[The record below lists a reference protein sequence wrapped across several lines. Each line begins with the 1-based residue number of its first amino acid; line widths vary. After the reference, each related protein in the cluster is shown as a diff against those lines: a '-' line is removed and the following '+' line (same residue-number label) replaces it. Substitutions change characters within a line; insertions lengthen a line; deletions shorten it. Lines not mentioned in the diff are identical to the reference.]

1 MSGEQRGRLDSRVR
15 FSETA
20 DLYDRYRPS
29 YPPAL
34 LDWIVAECRLRP
46 GDAVADLACGTG
58 ISTRL
63 LAARGLDVVGI
74 DPNEAMLERARA
86 AGGAR
91 YLRGEANATGLPTG
105 SQAAVSVAQAFHWFD
120 VPNALREIGRVLR
133 PGGRSCVYWNLRA
146 SSPFLDEY
154 AALLAASSSEAE
166 VMERPLRTIAA
177 LRAAPP
183 VRDARE
189 AEFAYRQSFDRE
201 GFFGR
206 VFSSSYV
213 QHGLAD
219 RSAFEREL
227 GELFDRHQTDAAV
240 EFAYRTVA
248 IGFTLAL

>member
-1 MSGEQRGRLDSRVR
+1 MSGGEPPRLDSRAR

-20 DLYDRYRPS
+20 DLYERYRPS
-29 YPPAL
+29 YPPEL
-34 LDWIVAECRLRP
+34 LDWIVAQCGLRP
-46 GDAVADLACGTG
+46 ADPVADLGCGTG

-120 VPNALREIGRVLR
+120 VPAALREIGRVLR
-133 PGGRSCVYWNLRA
+133 PGGRSCVYWNLHGR
-146 SSPFLDEY
+146 SPFLAEY
-154 AALLAASSSEAE
+154 DALLMASSSEAG
-166 VMERPLRTIAA
+166 VMQRPLRTIAA

-183 VRDARE
+183 VREARE
-189 AEFAYRQSFDRE
+189 AEFAYSQSFDRE
-201 GFFGR
+201 GIFGR
-206 VFSSSYV
+206 AFSSSYV

-219 RSAFEREL
+219 RAGFERAL
-227 GELFDRHQTDAAV
+227 GGLFDRHQRDGSV
-240 EFAYRTVA
+240 DFVYRTVA

>member
-1 MSGEQRGRLDSRVR
+1 MRRGEQARLDARAR

-20 DLYDRYRPS
+20 ELYDRYRPS
-29 YPPAL
+29 YPREL
-34 LDWIVAECRLRP
+34 LDWIVAQCGLRP
-46 GDAVADLACGTG
+46 ADPVADLGCGTG

-105 SQAAVSVAQAFHWFD
+105 SQAAVSVAQAFHWFE
-120 VPNALREIGRVLR
+120 VPAALREIGRVLR

-154 AALLAASSSEAE
+154 AALLATSSSEAE

-177 LRAAPP
+177 LRAAPALRQP
-183 VRDARE
+183 CE
-189 AEFAYRQSFDRE
+189 AEFAHAQSFGRE

-219 RSAFEREL
+219 RAGFERAL
-227 GELFDRHQTDAAV
+227 GALFDRHQRDGSV
-240 EFAYRTVA
+240 DFVYRTVA
-248 IGFTLAL
+248 IGFALAL